1 MFVYSGL
8 RFTFFYRGFFFFFF
22 KFVLRVSILFWKKEK
37 KERWPPGKE
46 QRRGCGAH
54 LSSAGAGVVAAPA
67 SPEAS
72 EEVDCGALHA
82 MREPSDLSH
91 RVSVRSCLLLMELVG
106 NVSQAPR
113 GS

>member
-1 MFVYSGL
+1 MAAWEGAETRDFDG
-8 RFTFFYRGFFFFFF
+8 T
-22 KFVLRVSILFWKKEK
+22 
-37 KERWPPGKE
+37 
-46 QRRGCGAH
+46 RGCGAH